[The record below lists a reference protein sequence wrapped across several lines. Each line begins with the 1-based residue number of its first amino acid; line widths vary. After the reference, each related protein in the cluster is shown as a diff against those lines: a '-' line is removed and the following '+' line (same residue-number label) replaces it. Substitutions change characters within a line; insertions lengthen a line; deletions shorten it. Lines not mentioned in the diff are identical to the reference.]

1 MAYGEG
7 MRNHDYFMHGGGGP
21 HVFAWLL
28 FALLLVFLVG
38 LVVFFTGRWGGL
50 HRGSPAPGT
59 LAPRAGDD
67 AQDLVRLRY
76 ARGEIDRETY
86 LQLSR
91 DLGAAPPPG

>member
-1 MAYGEG
+1 

-76 ARGEIDRETY
+76 ARGEIDREEF
-86 LQLSR
+86 LSR
-91 DLGAAPPPG
+91 KQDLTS